1 MNVEFQQGSNRALAE
16 QMKRADEDSREQER
30 SFGENEAE

>member
-1 MNVEFQQGSNRALAE
+1 MVWKSLEKSHRATGGTY
-16 QMKRADEDSREQER
+16 RANKDSREQER